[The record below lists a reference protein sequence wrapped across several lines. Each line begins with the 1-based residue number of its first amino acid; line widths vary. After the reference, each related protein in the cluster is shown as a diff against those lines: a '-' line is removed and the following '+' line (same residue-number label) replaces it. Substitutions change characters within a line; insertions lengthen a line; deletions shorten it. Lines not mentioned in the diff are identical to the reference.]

1 MAFKTVSTC
10 NANFNSPDVI
20 SWHPNARVKAP
31 SLCLFQSQGNEEY
44 LLVHQD
50 SPSLSTFPSVSVMHD
65 FLQCVNGYIKM
76 ILIEFRRL
84 EIDARTKM
92 WFRFSSSIAIAKNTS
107 LSTVHLKHILD
118 LVSHTMVF
126 YLGLEELVNVK
137 NIERLKKDLKVCY
150 PLIDTILDGLNPKED
165 LEEFCDLTNYTD
177 VLSCSERSTFE
188 GILNCFAESVGTVF
202 GCLRV
207 HSKVAAATPN
217 WWTLDSVELLQIQLL
232 LSNERYDTGIDIP
245 IYLPVRS
252 PKIPFR
258 LVQWKLTQN
267 SDVCLLCGPTPS
279 LADLE
284 KEVKRFWRTA
294 FALLKSA
301 ESCYPA
307 NIPPDITLDKNVL
320 SYLVMNTEKRR
331 SLSSLS
337 PHTTSGDVHS
347 HLTSVRKRD
356 ILRTFYKTIV
366 GTMINLPGSTQTV
379 SKEVFMNFEYY
390 SLHALVSDLYLIL
403 VLYPSGLHNH
413 YLRSITRTTLKIL
426 THEKNCKW

>member
-1 MAFKTVSTC
+1 MVLIGYLRCKGKNPILQRINFVPIAQKPFETVAALSGSPWLMKCATC
-10 NANFNSPDVI
+10 YRPKN
-20 SWHPNARVKAP
+20 
-31 SLCLFQSQGNEEY
+31 
-44 LLVHQD
+44 LLVSGVTVNTHLKQ
-50 SPSLSTFPSVSVMHD
+50 SSGIGSVRNKNY
-65 FLQCVNGYIKM
+65 CKA
-76 ILIEFRRL
+76 ILGI
-84 EIDARTKM
+84 
-92 WFRFSSSIAIAKNTS
+92 SSRVVALN
-107 LSTVHLKHILD
+107 VHLKHILD
-118 LVSHTMVF
+118 LVSQTMVF

-150 PLIDTILDGLNPKED
+150 PSIDTILDGLNPKED
-165 LEEFCDLTNYTD
+165 LEEFCDLTGYTD
-177 VLSCSERSTFE
+177 VLSCTERSTFE

-207 HSKVAAATPN
+207 SNKVAAATPN

-294 FALLKSA
+294 FALLKST

-337 PHTTSGDVHS
+337 PHTMTGDVHS
-347 HLTSVRKRD
+347 HLTAVRKRD

-366 GTMINLPGSTQTV
+366 GTMIDLPGSTQT
-379 SKEVFMNFEYY
+379 EVFMNFEYY
-390 SLHALVSDLYLIL
+390 SLHALVSDVYVIL

>member
-1 MAFKTVSTC
+1 MAAYLTC
-10 NANFNSPDVI
+10 QSLSGLPLFIRRKGDI
-20 SWHPNARVKAP
+20 P
-31 SLCLFQSQGNEEY
+31 SLPFPLVASLNGVYTYTKTQGAELENTCSENTFVVWKEY
-44 LLVHQD
+44 HDTFMLCIVATD
-50 SPSLSTFPSVSVMHD
+50 S
-65 FLQCVNGYIKM
+65 
-76 ILIEFRRL
+76 
-84 EIDARTKM
+84 
-92 WFRFSSSIAIAKNTS
+92 S

-126 YLGLEELVNVK
+126 YLGLEELVSVK

-150 PLIDTILDGLNPKED
+150 PLIDTILDGLSPKED
-165 LEEFCDLTNYTD
+165 LEDFCDLTNYTD
-177 VLSCSERSTFE
+177 VLCCTERSTFE

-207 HSKVAAATPN
+207 SGKVAAATPN

-307 NIPPDITLDKNVL
+307 NIPLDITLDKNVL
-320 SYLVMNTEKRR
+320 SYLVVNTEKRR

-337 PHTTSGDVHS
+337 PHSTSGDAHS
-347 HLTSVRKRD
+347 HLTAVRKRD

-366 GTMINLPGSTQTV
+366 GTMINLPSATQSDSEDASHD

-390 SLHALVSDLYLIL
+390 SLHALISEMHLIL

-413 YLRSITRTTLKIL
+413 YLRSITRSTLKIL
-426 THEKNCKW
+426 THEKNCKWG

>member
-1 MAFKTVSTC
+1 MWYTIVVTVC
-10 NANFNSPDVI
+10 LKNAPKQHNNSEFG
-20 SWHPNARVKAP
+20 N
-31 SLCLFQSQGNEEY
+31 GNEEC

-50 SPSLSTFPSVSVMHD
+50 SPSLSTSPSVSVSSMWCTGEKVRVPVE
-65 FLQCVNGYIKM
+65 LQLVH
-76 ILIEFRRL
+76 ILV
-84 EIDARTKM
+84 
-92 WFRFSSSIAIAKNTS
+92 RFSWIVVREERRYSPVTISADTS
-107 LSTVHLKHILD
+107 LTTVHLKHILD

-165 LEEFCDLTNYTD
+165 LEEFCDLTDYTD
-177 VLSCSERSTFE
+177 VLSCPERSTFE

-207 HSKVAAATPN
+207 RSKVAAATPN

-284 KEVKRFWRTA
+284 KEVKRFWRSA

-307 NIPPDITLDKNVL
+307 NIPSDITLDKNVL
-320 SYLVMNTEKRR
+320 SYLVMNTEKQR

-366 GTMINLPGSTQTV
+366 GTMIDLPGSTQTV

-390 SLHALVSDLYLIL
+390 SLHALVSDVYLIL

>member
-1 MAFKTVSTC
+1 MAQ
-10 NANFNSPDVI
+10 
-20 SWHPNARVKAP
+20 
-31 SLCLFQSQGNEEY
+31 L
-44 LLVHQD
+44 
-50 SPSLSTFPSVSVMHD
+50 
-65 FLQCVNGYIKM
+65 
-76 ILIEFRRL
+76 
-84 EIDARTKM
+84 
-92 WFRFSSSIAIAKNTS
+92 SSSPYALIVVSKFGIRQWCANPSPLLQGLRLSCQAYPPSAIFHFSISSMCCKNGKIIKKTKYFLYNPKVNLSIKYYCFSFVFIHIYTS
-107 LSTVHLKHILD
+107 LTTVHLKHILD

-126 YLGLEELVNVK
+126 YLGLEELINVK

-165 LEEFCDLTNYTD
+165 SEEFCDLTDYTD

-307 NIPPDITLDKNVL
+307 NIPSDITLDKNVL
-320 SYLVMNTEKRR
+320 SYLVMNTDKRR

-366 GTMINLPGSTQTV
+366 GTMIDLPGPTQTG

-390 SLHALVSDLYLIL
+390 SLHALVSDVYLIL

-413 YLRSITRTTLKIL
+413 YLRSITRTTLKML

>member
-1 MAFKTVSTC
+1 
-10 NANFNSPDVI
+10 
-20 SWHPNARVKAP
+20 
-31 SLCLFQSQGNEEY
+31 
-44 LLVHQD
+44 
-50 SPSLSTFPSVSVMHD
+50 
-65 FLQCVNGYIKM
+65 
-76 ILIEFRRL
+76 
-84 EIDARTKM
+84 
-92 WFRFSSSIAIAKNTS
+92 
-107 LSTVHLKHILD
+107 
-118 LVSHTMVF
+118 MVF

-165 LEEFCDLTNYTD
+165 LEEFCDLTDYTD

-207 HSKVAAATPN
+207 RSKVAAATPN

-279 LADLE
+279 LAELE

-307 NIPPDITLDKNVL
+307 NIPLDITLDKNVL

-366 GTMINLPGSTQTV
+366 GTMIDLPGPTQTGSEDSSQV

-390 SLHALVSDLYLIL
+390 SLHALISDVYLIL

>member
-1 MAFKTVSTC
+1 MAQLSSSPYALIVGAPKQNNNSEFGNGASPLLQGLRLSCQAYPPSTIIH
-10 NANFNSPDVI
+10 FSI
-20 SWHPNARVKAP
+20 SSMWCTGEKVRVP
-31 SLCLFQSQGNEEY
+31 VELQ
-44 LLVHQD
+44 LVHILARSYEILWQHFFPLYLAYCANAD
-50 SPSLSTFPSVSVMHD
+50 NGLFDLS
-65 FLQCVNGYIKM
+65 
-76 ILIEFRRL
+76 
-84 EIDARTKM
+84 
-92 WFRFSSSIAIAKNTS
+92 
-107 LSTVHLKHILD
+107 HILD

-165 LEEFCDLTNYTD
+165 LEEFCDLTDYTD

-207 HSKVAAATPN
+207 RSKVAAATPN

-307 NIPPDITLDKNVL
+307 NIPLDITLDKNVL

-366 GTMINLPGSTQTV
+366 GTMIDLPGPTPTV

-390 SLHALVSDLYLIL
+390 SLHALISDVYLIL

-413 YLRSITRTTLKIL
+413 YLRSITRTTLKII

>member
-1 MAFKTVSTC
+1 MAQLSSSPYALIVGAPKQNNNSEFGNGASPLLQGLRLSCQAYPPST
-10 NANFNSPDVI
+10 I
-20 SWHPNARVKAP
+20 IH
-31 SLCLFQSQGNEEY
+31 
-44 LLVHQD
+44 
-50 SPSLSTFPSVSVMHD
+50 
-65 FLQCVNGYIKM
+65 
-76 ILIEFRRL
+76 
-84 EIDARTKM
+84 
-92 WFRFSSSIAIAKNTS
+92 FSSHHFSNTS
-107 LSTVHLKHILD
+107 LGVNKPCVNCGIFLTDGAGINLSFCFRFVFIHIYTSLTTVHLKHILD

-165 LEEFCDLTNYTD
+165 LEEFCDLTDYTD

-207 HSKVAAATPN
+207 RSKVAAATPN

-307 NIPPDITLDKNVL
+307 NIPLDITLDKNVL

-366 GTMINLPGSTQTV
+366 GTMIDLPGPTQTV

-390 SLHALVSDLYLIL
+390 SLHALISDVYLIL

>member
-1 MAFKTVSTC
+1 MGEKV
-10 NANFNSPDVI
+10 
-20 SWHPNARVKAP
+20 RVPVA
-31 SLCLFQSQGNEEY
+31 LQ
-44 LLVHQD
+44 LVH
-50 SPSLSTFPSVSVMHD
+50 
-65 FLQCVNGYIKM
+65 
-76 ILIEFRRL
+76 ILVRITTWTTTSDLNVF
-84 EIDARTKM
+84 AKNKN
-92 WFRFSSSIAIAKNTS
+92 FVSIAQKPLETIAALNKLNSFTKCRNLPTKLLGIFALHLPRLTTVAPEERRYSPVTISADTS
-107 LSTVHLKHILD
+107 LTTVHLKHILD

-165 LEEFCDLTNYTD
+165 LEEFCDLTDYTD
-177 VLSCSERSTFE
+177 VLSCPERSTFE

-207 HSKVAAATPN
+207 RSKVAAATPN

-284 KEVKRFWRTA
+284 KEVKRFWRSA

-307 NIPPDITLDKNVL
+307 NIPSDITLDKNVL

-366 GTMINLPGSTQTV
+366 GTMIDLPGSTQTV

-390 SLHALVSDLYLIL
+390 SLHALVSDVYLIL